1 MIGTLG
7 TVVFEASSDA
17 IRTFNGLSITRTAR
31 YATHELYS
39 QRPVVEYLGE
49 QLEKVTL
56 AVRLDVSSGLNP
68 REELAGLKT
77 ILDSGTPNDLII
89 GDANMG
95 SFVLESM
102 TETHRVIDG
111 TGVLLVA
118 DVTLN
123 LLGV

>member
-7 TVVFEASSDA
+7 TVVFEASSES

-31 YATHELYS
+31 FATHELYN

-49 QLEKVTL
+49 ALETATL
-56 AVRLDVSSGLNP
+56 TVRFDVSAGLNP
-68 REELAGLKT
+68 RAELAGLKA
-77 ILDSGTPNDLII
+77 ILDSGQPNDLII

-95 SFVLESM
+95 SFVLESI

-111 TGVLLVA
+111 TGMLLVA
-118 DVTLN
+118 DVSMN

>member
-7 TVVFEASSDA
+7 TVVFEASSES

-31 YATHELYS
+31 FATHELYN

-49 QLEKVTL
+49 ALET
-56 AVRLDVSSGLNP
+56 ATFTVRFDVSAGLNP
-68 REELAGLKT
+68 REELAGLKA
-77 ILDSGTPNDLII
+77 ILDSGQPNDLII

-95 SFVLESM
+95 SFVLESI

-111 TGVLLVA
+111 TGMLLVA
-118 DVTLN
+118 DVSLN

>member
-7 TVVFEASSDA
+7 TVVFEASSES

-31 YATHELYS
+31 FATHELYN

-49 QLEKVTL
+49 ALETATL
-56 AVRLDVSSGLNP
+56 TVRFDVSAGLNP
-68 REELAGLKT
+68 RSELAGLKA
-77 ILDSGTPNDLII
+77 ILDSGQPNDLII

-95 SFVLESM
+95 SFVLESI

-111 TGVLLVA
+111 TGMLLVA
-118 DVTLN
+118 DVSMN

>member
-7 TVVFEASSDA
+7 TVVFEASSES

-31 YATHELYS
+31 FATHELYN

-49 QLEKVTL
+49 ALETATL
-56 AVRLDVSSGLNP
+56 TVRFDVSAGLNP
-68 REELAGLKT
+68 REELAGLKA
-77 ILDSGTPNDLII
+77 ILDSGQPNDLII

-95 SFVLESM
+95 SFVLESI

-111 TGVLLVA
+111 TGMLLVA
-118 DVTLN
+118 DVSLN